1 MEQIITSFLTSDI
14 LTATPLLIA
23 GLGIVFSERAGLVN
37 IGTEGMMLMGAL
49 MGVLGSYLTGSAI
62 LGALLAMF
70 SGMIIAL
77 VFAYFT
83 ITLCADQIVV
93 GTAINIFV
101 GGFTVALN
109 RLFFGVK
116 TSVPQ
121 IADFDKMPIPGLSQ
135 IPIVGPALFNQPLL
149 VYIAFLLVPVAW
161 FILNRTNMGLNIRA
175 VGENPR
181 ACDTLGI
188 NVFKVRYMTVLY
200 SGVMAGLAGAF
211 VSMGQLSFFL
221 ENMISGR
228 GFITLA
234 AVVFGNY
241 SPVGVMIASIIFGA
255 GSALQYR
262 LQAAD
267 IGIAYQFLVML
278 PYIVTVVAI
287 CVLNR
292 KSKKP
297 AASSVPYVREG

>member
-1 MEQIITSFLTSDI
+1 MQQIITSFLTSDI
-14 LTATPLLIA
+14 STATPLLIA

-62 LGALLAMF
+62 IGAFLAMF
-70 SGMIIAL
+70 SAMIVAL

-101 GGFTVALN
+101 GGFTIALN

-116 TSVPQ
+116 TSVP
-121 IADFDKMPIPGLSQ
+121 IIDTFKKVAIPGLSK
-135 IPIVGPALFNQPLL
+135 IPVVGEAFFNQPLL
-149 VYIAFLLVPVAW
+149 VYLAFLLVPVAW
-161 FILNRTNMGLNIRA
+161 FVLNRTNMGLNIRA
-175 VGENPR
+175 VGENPK

-188 NVFKVRYMTVLY
+188 NVFKVRYLTVLY
-200 SGVMAGLAGAF
+200 SGAMAGLAGAF

-221 ENMISGR
+221 ENMIAGR

-241 SPVGVMIASIIFGA
+241 SPIGVMIASIIFGA

-262 LQAAD
+262 LQALNM
-267 IGIAYQFLVML
+267 GIPYQFLVML
-278 PYIVTVVAI
+278 PYVVTVLAI
-287 CVLNR
+287 CLLNR
-292 KSKKP
+292 RSKKP